1 MGLIVDTG
9 VVLDIVKRY
18 PSRTLQGAML
28 EWLVAVTAR
37 IAPPCPRGRRVA
49 MFISPGVY
57 RDYRA
62 RMSNKVDVT
71 HTSWHTLRKSQFTKP
86 ISRPDR
92 LTFTVQSVSTDKVDA
107 SDWGGD
113 RFDRPFFELLE
124 AVRQNRAWADH
135 RIIFASRDRDT
146 SARVRDLMSL
156 RDPEGRVHLAES
168 LAACE
173 ELVMC
178 YRGSTIV

>member
-9 VVLDIVKRY
+9 VALDIAERH
-18 PSRTLQGAML
+18 PEGTLQGAMFG
-28 EWLVAVTAR
+28 WIAGVAAR
-37 IAPPCPRGRRVA
+37 IEPPRPRGRRVA
-49 MFISPGVY
+49 MFISPGIY

-62 RMSNKVDVT
+62 RMSKKADVS
-71 HTSWHTLRKSQFTKP
+71 HASWHTLRKSQFTRP

-92 LTFTVQSVSTDKVDA
+92 LAFTVQSVSTDGIDA
-107 SDWGGD
+107 GDWGGD
-113 RFDRPFFELLE
+113 RFDRPFFALLE
-124 AVRQNRAWADH
+124 AARRNRAWADH

-156 RDPEGRVHLAES
+156 RDPEGRVHLADS

-178 YRGSTIV
+178 